1 MSGQLPNLP
10 AGVKPD
16 TMLLMA
22 NIHTTNETVSMR
34 TEMHDLDEVL
44 ATLQRFLIASG
55 YKFEGDL
62 IIA

>member
-1 MSGQLPNLP
+1 MSGQQTP
-10 AGVKPD
+10 AVKPD

-44 ATLQRFLIASG
+44 ATLQRFLIAAG
-55 YKFEGDL
+55 YQFEGDL
-62 IIA
+62 IIS